1 MRSRPLHGRW
11 ALLCAALLLSAVP
24 VLALARTARGAEK
37 ALSVDLAWGIPQSA
51 FAPTGQAIS
60 DLGAGWVR
68 IEFRW
73 NEAEPSRGSYDQ
85 NIIARYDQA
94 VATARA
100 AGAKV
105 LVFVNG
111 APRWASGSRTMMT
124 KPQNPADYANFMRYL
139 ASRYAGQVSAWEVW
153 NEENTSR
160 FWSTGPSP
168 ASYVSLLQA
177 AYPAVKQGDP
187 NALVVFGGVSQ
198 NDYAFIE
205 GAYAAG
211 AKGSFDVMA
220 VHPYP
225 GANPPEAVWYD
236 GGRIASNAFTG
247 FREVRAAMLA
257 RGDDKPIWLTE
268 FGWSTTTTSSWGVT
282 ASQQA
287 DYLARAYRL
296 LESYPYVAG
305 AYWYNLR
312 NNFWQNN
319 ADSWEHQLGL
329 MRTDFTHKP
338 SYDAFKSYRPGAVST
353 SPAPVPTPPAA
364 VPVSPPPGPAPQSPP
379 VTSSGDSS
387 APSRTPS
394 AHAAPNPVQKTVE
407 RRLTRTFI
415 ALKRGRSARRA
426 RAAELNGSSTFVI
439 SGRVAGAGGGQVE
452 IKLSRRGSHGRWKLV
467 RSRKM
472 KVGKRG
478 AFRLELGLRR
488 AQRITVRALYGGSA
502 IAAPSRSRAL
512 AFRS

>member
-11 ALLCAALLLSAVP
+11 ALLCAALLLSAVSA
-24 VLALARTARGAEK
+24 LALARTARAAEK

-73 NEAEPSRGSYDQ
+73 NEAEPSKGSYDQ
-85 NIIARYDQA
+85 NTMARYDQA

-139 ASRYAGQVSAWEVW
+139 ASRYAGRVSAWEVW

-160 FWSTGPSP
+160 FWSTGPNP
-168 ASYVSLLQA
+168 ASYVSLLKA

-236 GGRIASNAFTG
+236 GGRIAATAFTG

-282 ASQQA
+282 ASQQT

-296 LESYPYVAG
+296 LESYPYVAS

-312 NNFWQNN
+312 NNFWQNDV
-319 ADSWEHQLGL
+319 DSWEHQLGL

-338 SYDAFKSYRPGAVST
+338 SYDAFKSYRPGAVS
-353 SPAPVPTPPAA
+353 PPPEPVPTPPEPA
-364 VPVSPPPGPAPQSPP
+364 PVSPPAAPVPP
-379 VTSSGDSS
+379 SGDVSPTS
-387 APSRTPS
+387 RPPLAHTAPS
-394 AHAAPNPVQKTVE
+394 PVEKTVV

-426 RAAELNGSSTFVI
+426 RAAELGGSSTFVI
-439 SGRVAGAGGGQVE
+439 SGRVAGAGGGHVE
-452 IKLSRRGSHGRWKLV
+452 IKLSRQGSRGRWKLV
-467 RSRKM
+467 RSRKV

-488 AQRITVRALYGGSA
+488 SQRITVRALYGGSA
-502 IAAPSRSRAL
+502 SAAPSRSRAL